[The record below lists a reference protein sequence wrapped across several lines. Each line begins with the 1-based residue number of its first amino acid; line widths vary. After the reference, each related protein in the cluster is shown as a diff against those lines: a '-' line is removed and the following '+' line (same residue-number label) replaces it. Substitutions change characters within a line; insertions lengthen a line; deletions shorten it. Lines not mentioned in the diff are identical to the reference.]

1 MKFQSLT
8 LNPKVLSS
16 RAIGILVL
24 AISLL
29 LTSNALAQ
37 DSKGTVTTS
46 WTDAQIEVVDGVK
59 GEKPKAD
66 KKIDVKPG
74 KYTVIVRRPG
84 FFPVKGTVEVAAGK
98 THTITFNEEIVPQ
111 RRQGEIWSLVG
122 IGVGVSAV
130 ITAAAL
136 ELAGVE
142 DTPGNTAM
150 KSTLAGVG
158 SVMFITGGALL
169 HWIRT
174 SRSNPKVKEGQ
185 FNINVGAAP
194 IRGGAMLSAGG
205 TF

>member
-1 MKFQSLT
+1 MKFQSFT
-8 LNPKVLSS
+8 RKPTSVSA
-16 RAIGILVL
+16 RAFAALVL
-24 AISLL
+24 AISLFI
-29 LTSNALAQ
+29 SYGASAQ
-37 DSKGTVTTS
+37 ESKGSVTTG
-46 WTDAQIEVVDGVK
+46 WDDAQIEVVDGVK
-59 GEKPKAD
+59 GETPKAD

-98 THTITFNEEIVPQ
+98 THTISFLEEVVPQ

-122 IGVGVSAV
+122 IGVGVTAV
-130 ITAAAL
+130 LTAAGL

-142 DTPGNTAM
+142 DTPGNTAL
-150 KSTLAGVG
+150 KASLAGVG
-158 SVMFITGGALL
+158 SIMFTTSGALL

-174 SRSNPKVKEGQ
+174 SRSNPKVKDSEFQ
-185 FNINVGAAP
+185 INVGAAP